1 MTDRSLVDFLK
12 ASRPLWKQP
21 QLEAVEKKL
30 QKVGVRSLLELVIAL
45 RGAADQSLNN
55 RLLAVGERCF
65 TSETLTAFGAFLGE
79 DEASDAQFHRK
90 VSGEGTLNEEVAMHT
105 LSVLAPSPSPSKGS
119 LHPPPQP
126 SSKDAM
132 RAALAG
138 LGLHLHVQRTCP
150 ARELRALLLEAHRCR
165 GLSRADLLAECR
177 GRLGLPAAAA
187 AAAKTEVLVR
197 SLLGASFPSALEASR
212 LLPGRE
218 GGEEGDT
225 SPSAL
230 SLSAAGDED
239 VEDPVSFEILA
250 QRPEPLSLSTLSSDP
265 SFFKKDLGCRARLEG
280 LEGCAPEVRSKGVL
294 AFLLKMESRVEY
306 LQLLQASAAPL

>member
-105 LSVLAPSPSPSKGS
+105 LSVLAPNPSPSKGS

-177 GRLGLPAAAA
+177 GRLGLPAAARQ
-187 AAAKTEVLVR
+187 LPRPR
-197 SLLGASFPSALEASR
+197 SWSDLSWELLSPQPWRPAASFQGEKVGKKETLPPQPFPFPRLVTRTLRTLSASR
-212 LLPGRE
+212 
-218 GGEEGDT
+218 
-225 SPSAL
+225 
-230 SLSAAGDED
+230 
-239 VEDPVSFEILA
+239 F
-250 QRPEPLSLSTLSSDP
+250 
-265 SFFKKDLGCRARLEG
+265 
-280 LEGCAPEVRSKGVL
+280 
-294 AFLLKMESRVEY
+294 
-306 LQLLQASAAPL
+306 